1 MAALSSVPLQLG
13 TRRRLGLLPLLLLL
27 ATALALVAVTVL
39 LHFKAPSSSSWTST
53 SLVSPAAYIAGLVRT
68 GAAEISHPVNN
79 EWEGGIG
86 PTDSFNWQRGSD
98 GDFLQLQN
106 GTTVTYRNPFGGTF
120 DADPF
125 SYEAR
130 AQRFTKPLSEPWDWE
145 TDRIRG
151 VNLGGWLSLEPF
163 ITPSLFE
170 RYLDHVPEPARDEWS
185 LSELVRADQRLEPS
199 VALGAGGAGA
209 DLGTERLERFL
220 RREHYEQFITE
231 HDFAEI
237 AAAGLNWI
245 RLPFPF
251 WAIETWPGEPFLEN
265 VAWEYVLKAIEWA
278 RKYGLRINL
287 DLHSLPGSQNGWN
300 HSGKLGPIGFL
311 QSAMGLANAQRT
323 LDYLAALAEFCTRD
337 GVRQVVGMLSV
348 ANEVPMLQVGQ
359 VAVKSFYAEAYE
371 RIRNVTGYGAGN
383 GPVIVIHDGFK
394 GTRRWAHFLETQTS
408 FRVNVNVKGRPIG
421 GGGGGP
427 TRNKHKVETKTRWIA
442 GLDRVALD
450 SHRYMAFLEPQ
461 GLSGIEDHLMMP
473 CLKWAADFNR
483 TFSTFGIP
491 VSGEFSLAIN
501 DCGRFLNNVGEGN
514 RLEGTF
520 PNELHPQFP
529 PSAPVGTCEF
539 WERYDLWD
547 EDMKSSLRDFAR
559 AQMDAFQNW
568 FYWTW
573 KTTPSSRHFPHLE
586 ANPLWSYSLGLRKG
600 WIPRDPRDAEGFCF
614 SHPRGGDEVAEP
626 RRYPRRPTDPWKV
639 GKAGMEVA
647 GPIPP
652 EVRERD
658 RATWPPLELNP
669 PNGGVDSTGEGPRT
683 ANLPVYERG
692 RENASPLR
700 GPMGSRKVHGRLD
713 WVQPIEG
720 CDYPD
725 AWGGVQDF
733 QGASRCTAAERG
745 VA

>member
-1 MAALSSVPLQLG
+1 
-13 TRRRLGLLPLLLLL
+13 
-27 ATALALVAVTVL
+27 
-39 LHFKAPSSSSWTST
+39 
-53 SLVSPAAYIAGLVRT
+53 
-68 GAAEISHPVNN
+68 
-79 EWEGGIG
+79 
-86 PTDSFNWQRGSD
+86 
-98 GDFLQLQN
+98 
-106 GTTVTYRNPFGGTF
+106 GGTF

-125 SYEAR
+125 SYDAR

-185 LSELVRADQRLEPS
+185 LSELVRADKGLDGS
-199 VALGAGGAGA
+199 T
-209 DLGTERLERFL
+209 GTERLERFL
-220 RREHYEQFITE
+220 RTEHYDRFITE
-231 HDFAEI
+231 DDFAEI

-251 WAIETWPGEPFLEN
+251 WAIETWPGEPFLEK

-323 LDYLAALAEFCTRD
+323 LDYLAALAVFCTRD

-348 ANEVPMLQVGQ
+348 ANEVPLLQVGQ

-383 GPVIVIHDGFK
+383 GPVRCSVAPF
-394 GTRRWAHFLETQTS
+394 AF
-408 FRVNVNVKGRPIG
+408 
-421 GGGGGP
+421 
-427 TRNKHKVETKTRWIA
+427 TKTRWIA

-450 SHRYMAFLEPQ
+450 SHRYMAFLAPQ
-461 GLSGIEDHLMMP
+461 QLDGIEDHLMKP

-501 DCGRFLNNVGEGN
+501 DCGRFLNNVAEGN

-520 PNELHPQFP
+520 PNESHPQFP

-586 ANPLWSYSLGLRKG
+586 ANPLWSYSLGVREG
-600 WIPRDPRDAEGFCF
+600 WIPRDPRDADGFC
-614 SHPRGGDEVAEP
+614 
-626 RRYPRRPTDPWKV
+626 
-639 GKAGMEVA
+639 
-647 GPIPP
+647 
-652 EVRERD
+652 
-658 RATWPPLELNP
+658 
-669 PNGGVDSTGEGPRT
+669 
-683 ANLPVYERG
+683 
-692 RENASPLR
+692 
-700 GPMGSRKVHGRLD
+700 
-713 WVQPIEG
+713 
-720 CDYPD
+720 
-725 AWGGVQDF
+725 
-733 QGASRCTAAERG
+733 
-745 VA
+745 